1 MKFTL
6 QLILFLISFNSL
18 LSGQSPYKTVTK
30 QDGKYAYQTVEGDP
44 TGTRFYTLE
53 NGLTVVLHQNNL
65 TPKVMGLITTRA
77 GSKNDPADK
86 TGLAH
91 YLEHL
96 LFKGSK
102 ELGTEDYNKEKVY
115 LDQIEELYEVY
126 NKTSDEAT
134 RKRLYK
140 SIDSISTIA
149 SKIAIPNE
157 YDKIMSSLG
166 SNFTNAFTSFENT
179 TYMENV
185 PSNNVEKFLMVQK
198 DRFENPV
205 IRLFHTELETVYE
218 ENNMY
223 EDMGNFKLYNAMF
236 SGLFKKHP
244 YGTQTTL
251 GTPEHLKNPSIKRI
265 KQFYN
270 TYYVPNNM
278 VVILAGDLIFSD
290 AINLV
295 DKYFGSFKPGN
306 VPPYTFEPEDPIT
319 QPEEKI
325 VYTPDEESLAVGFRF
340 PDRNSKESVMADLVA
355 SILYNGKSGL
365 IDKNLVKAQKV
376 LEAGGFNYLLTDYGF
391 MGFSGKPLQGQTL
404 QQVKELILSQIDLL
418 KRGDFDQDLIT
429 ATVNNLKVNRIR
441 EQEEAMNM
449 AFILNDLFVTK
460 TKWEDYLNGIDNM
473 SKITKK
479 DVVEF
484 ANKWFKDNY
493 VAVYKLSGPNP
504 DLNKIQKPEITSIEI
519 NRTGVSKMLK
529 NITES
534 PSKPLTPVF
543 LDYQK
548 DIKFGSLHKD
558 VPVWS
563 VPNKINNLYTQYYV
577 FDMGSHHIQKLPLA
591 IEYLKFIGSKTKTN
605 EQINK
610 EMYNLASD
618 FNIFTSDEQVYV
630 SISGLEE
637 NRQKVIGIIEDLM
650 RNPKADQDA
659 LNKMIDA
666 KIKER
671 NDKTLNKESI
681 FWEAM
686 DNYAN
691 YGAKNP
697 FNSVLS
703 DAQLKAIKAKEL
715 TDLIQSLFTYKHKV
729 YYYGPKD
736 VNKLSMELKKS
747 HPLLPVLKNYPKK
760 TEYAKAKANENTIY
774 FVDYDMSQAE
784 ISMQRWDEEKYNP
797 AKTAMVRSLNEYY
810 GGSMTSIVFQEIRE
824 AKALGYSTYGYF
836 GVPQKKDEPY
846 SAGLYV
852 GTQADKVSIAF
863 DAMNDL
869 LNNFKESESNWKA
882 GKLAIKQGIESD
894 RITKTG
900 VLFNYQTAQKR
911 GVTYDLRKDIYNQID
926 NISLA
931 NIKELHGQKMKDKNW
946 NIRVIG
952 DKKKINMTELAKY
965 GKIVE
970 LSLKDVF
977 GFEPPKKS
985 VTP

>member
-1 MKFTL
+1 MKYSGLLSVFFAAFTT
-6 QLILFLISFNSL
+6 LISA
-18 LSGQSPYKTVTK
+18 QSTYKTVTK
-30 QDGKYAYQTVEGDP
+30 QDGNYTYQTVEGDP
-44 TGTRFYTLE
+44 TGTRFYTLQ
-53 NGLTVVLHQNNL
+53 NGLTVILHQNNL

-77 GSKNDPADK
+77 GSKNDPSDK

-96 LFKGSK
+96 LFKGTK
-102 ELGTEDYNKEKVY
+102 ELGTEDYTTEKVY
-115 LDQIEELYEVY
+115 LDQIEELYESY
-126 NKTSDEAT
+126 NKTKDET
-134 RKRLYK
+134 ERKKIYK
-140 SIDSISTIA
+140 TIDSISYIA

-166 SNFTNAFTSFENT
+166 SNFTNAYTSFENT

-185 PSNNVEKFLMVQK
+185 PSNNLEKYLQVQK

-236 SGLFKKHP
+236 SGLFKKHT

-265 KQFYN
+265 KEFYN

-278 VVILAGDLIFSD
+278 VVILAGDIQFSETIQLI
-290 AINLV
+290 

-306 VPPYTFEPEDPIT
+306 IPPFTFEPEDPIL

-340 PDRNSKESVMADLVA
+340 PNRNDKESVLADLVA

-365 IDKNLVKAQKV
+365 IDKNLVKTQKV

-391 MGFSGKPLQGQTL
+391 MGFTGKPLQGQTL
-404 QQVKELILSQIDLL
+404 QQLKELILSQIELL
-418 KRGDFDQDLIT
+418 KKGDFDQSLIT

-449 AFILNDLFVTK
+449 AFVLNDLFVTR
-460 TKWEDYLNGIDNM
+460 TKWEDYLKGIENM
-473 SKITKK
+473 SKITKE
-479 DVVEF
+479 DVVAF

-504 DLNKIQKPEITSIEI
+504 DQNKVEKPEITSIEI
-519 NRTGVSKMLK
+519 NRSGVSKMLK
-529 NITES
+529 TIMDT
-534 PSKPLTPVF
+534 PSKPLSPVF

-548 DIKFGSLHKD
+548 DINFGSIHKD

-563 VPNKINNLYTQYYV
+563 VPNRINNLYTQYFV

-591 IEYLKFIGSKTKTN
+591 IEYLKFTGSKSRTN

-610 EMYNLASD
+610 ELYDLASD
-618 FNIFTSDEQVYV
+618 FNIFTGDEQVYV

-637 NRQKVIGIIEDLM
+637 NRQKVLSIIEDLI
-650 RNPKADQDA
+650 RNPVADQDA
-659 LNKMIDA
+659 LNKLIDA

-681 FWEAM
+681 FWEAL
-686 DNYAN
+686 NSYAD

-697 FNSVLS
+697 YNSVLS
-703 DAQLKAIKAKEL
+703 DAQLKALKAKEL
-715 TDLIQSLFTYKHKV
+715 TDLIKSLFTYKHKV
-729 YYYGPKD
+729 YYYGPKE
-736 VNKLSMELKKS
+736 VSKLTTELKKS

-760 TEYAKAKANENTIY
+760 TEFTKSKTTENTIY
-774 FVDYDMSQAE
+774 FVNYDMSQAE

-797 AKTAMVRSLNEYY
+797 SKTTLIRSLNEYY

-824 AKALGYSTYGYF
+824 AKALGYATYGYF
-836 GVPQKKDEPY
+836 GVPQKKDENY
-846 SAGLYV
+846 NAGLYV
-852 GTQADKVSIAF
+852 GTQADKLAIAF

-869 LNNFKESESNWKA
+869 LNNFKESESNWNA
-882 GKLAIKQGIESD
+882 GKLAIKQGIESE
-894 RITKTG
+894 RITKTNI
-900 VLFNYQTAQKR
+900 LFNYQTAQKR
-911 GVTYDLRKDIYNQID
+911 NVSYDLRKDIYGQI
-926 NISLA
+926 NAVSLA
-931 NIKELHGQKMKDKNW
+931 DIKAIHSEKMKDKKW

-952 DKKKINMTELAKY
+952 DKNKINMNDLSKY
-965 GKIVE
+965 GKVVE

-985 VTP
+985 STP